1 MAARP
6 ASSRRRKW
14 LALLARASRL
24 LISPAEPTSQLIRQS
39 YDRIA
44 PGYDQ
49 AWTGH
54 MRHLSLAMLDKLHL
68 PAGARCVDLACGTG
82 FLTGQ
87 LAERTGGDVTGV
99 DASAGML
106 AAARESCGSACRFV
120 QADVLTWLKSQPA
133 RSVDVVTCGWALG
146 YTQPAAVVRQIAR
159 VLRPGG
165 QVGIID
171 NSLFSLAGVLWASVQ
186 AFAEQPAA
194 LSHAMSVR
202 FLPHSC
208 VLTAIM
214 RANGLGVRDA
224 WDGGKTYTAASGQAA
239 VDRLTATGAAA
250 GFEFATDP
258 AHRDRIF
265 ERFAEIMEQ
274 RSAGEAIRITHR
286 YLGAVGVRT
295 W

>member
-1 MAARP
+1 MAATSTTSP
-6 ASSRRRKW
+6 RRKW
-14 LALLARASRL
+14 LALFGRALRL
-24 LISPAEPTSQLIRQS
+24 LLSPTAPTAQLVRQS

-44 PGYDQ
+44 SGYDQ
-49 AWTGH
+49 AWTDH
-54 MRHLSLAMLDKLHL
+54 MQDLSLAMLDKLYL
-68 PAGARCVDLACGTG
+68 PEGARCVDLACGTG
-82 FLTGQ
+82 FLAGQ

-106 AAARESCGSACRFV
+106 SAARETHGHRCQFV
-120 QADVLTWLKSQPA
+120 EGDVLTWLRSQPA
-133 RSVDVVTCGWALG
+133 RSADVITCGWALG
-146 YTQPAAVVRQIAR
+146 YTRPVSAVGQIAR

-186 AFAEQPAA
+186 AFAEQPDA

-208 VLTAIM
+208 VLAAIM

-224 WDGGKTYTAASGQAA
+224 WDGSKTYIAATGQAA
-239 VDRLTATGAAA
+239 IDRLTATGAAA

-258 AHRDRIF
+258 AYRDRVF

-274 RSAGEAIRITHR
+274 RFAAEAIRITHR
-286 YLGAVGVRT
+286 YLGAVGVRR
-295 W
+295 